1 MFAPVSDILGYY
13 VLLYTASSGLLA
25 PLENDCGEEGISGS
39 GSDAGSGG
47 DETIDMLCPTTTYS
61 TYVHNTKPMSTHLPS
76 SENSLVYKIS
86 ASASSMTISVLSSEA
101 QSVYSSGFME
111 PTPSSESHQT
121 SLQTSLFGPVTS
133 GVVATGIGVT
143 STELSLF
150 SKSHSRFSP
159 KVITPTVAIT
169 IQPIPSSSMHQTT
182 SPTQTALVEPTIARM
197 PTVTPY
203 SVLSPS
209 IVVHLSNVEV
219 TETLQMT
226 THPRPLPSSHMTTH
240 SPTQALT
247 ARSEDIVTQSTAMST
262 DPTVGTATENSA
274 STGSR
279 PIISLEVGEE
289 SSTTSLYTAVGSSVG
304 GCAIFAAVA
313 IALIAIIVVLH
324 KRRRHFRG
332 TKYAIG
338 KKNCAQNGTLSSS
351 SLQGVL

>member
-47 DETIDMLCPTTTYS
+47 DETIDTLCPTTTY
-61 TYVHNTKPMSTHLPS
+61 KPMSTHLPS
-76 SENSLVYKIS
+76 SENSLVYTIS
-86 ASASSMTISVLSSEA
+86 ASASSMTRVLLSGVP
-101 QSVYSSGFME
+101 SVYTTGFRE
-111 PTPSSESHQT
+111 PTPSSESRQT
-121 SLQTSLFGPVTS
+121 SLQTSLFAPVMS

-182 SPTQTALVEPTIARM
+182 SPTQTVLVEPTIAHM

-240 SPTQALT
+240 SPTQKLT
-247 ARSEDIVTQSTAMST
+247 ARSEDVVTQSTAM
-262 DPTVGTATENSA
+262 PIAPPVGTTSEYSA
-274 STGSR
+274 STGSH
-279 PIISLEVGEE
+279 PIVSLEVGEE

-351 SLQGVL
+351 LLQGVL